1 MISCTSHLLFVFLSM
16 QGRQEI
22 QAKLYYQVTLEDLVP
37 ADNFYRKLAQSL
49 DMGYLYKATA
59 KYYGREGQESIV
71 DIPAQSGPHIPG
83 ESRPVIP
90 GESGPLFGLI

>member
-1 MISCTSHLLFVFLSM
+1 MKKLFFILALFFCLNAYSQIYTQELPMWCWASCIQSVLF
-16 QGRQEI
+16 
-22 QAKLYYQVTLEDLVP
+22 QANVQQT
-37 ADNFYRKLAQSL
+37 Q
-49 DMGYLYKATA
+49 
-59 KYYGREGQESIV
+59 V